1 MYEAARHCENRMFAR
16 LSRKNSFV
24 YRRRSECS
32 PPHKYINRL
41 LIKEK
46 KNRGS
51 EFHGLMCANTAE
63 ATGCLKWPWIRNSGM
78 YL

>member
-1 MYEAARHCENRMFAR
+1 MYEAARRCENRMFAR

-46 KNRGS
+46 EKKKKAGDLNFMG
-51 EFHGLMCANTAE
+51 
-63 ATGCLKWPWIRNSGM
+63 
-78 YL
+78 